1 MFTLVYLLLAKPSQ
15 DVFLQPHISWIE
27 QAGSILL
34 VTLLYDL
41 CDDLTIL
48 RRLG

>member
-34 VTLLYDL
+34 VLYDL